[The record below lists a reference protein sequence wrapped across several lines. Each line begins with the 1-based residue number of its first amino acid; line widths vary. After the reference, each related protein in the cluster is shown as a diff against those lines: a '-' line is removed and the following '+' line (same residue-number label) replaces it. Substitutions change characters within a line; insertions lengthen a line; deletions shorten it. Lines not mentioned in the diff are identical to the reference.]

1 MIYILEDDA
10 QIRAMEEY
18 ALKAAGF
25 DVKSFEEGESFLA
38 ECRRQAPELAIL
50 DVMLPGIDGLEVL
63 RRMRAA
69 EATRNVPA
77 IMVTAKTSELD
88 VVAGLDG
95 GADDYVPKPF
105 GIMEF
110 LSRVRAALRRAAP
123 APGEKSAV
131 LRCGAITMDDKSHEV
146 QSGGAN
152 VSLTYKEYA
161 LLRLFLQHPDEV
173 VTRETL
179 LYEVWGTDFFGESRT
194 LDMHIRTLRQKLGDA
209 GRQIATVRKVGYRLT
224 EHAEEG
230 RRDDD

>member
-95 GADDYVPKPF
+95 GADD
-105 GIMEF
+105 
-110 LSRVRAALRRAAP
+110 
-123 APGEKSAV
+123 
-131 LRCGAITMDDKSHEV
+131 
-146 QSGGAN
+146 
-152 VSLTYKEYA
+152 
-161 LLRLFLQHPDEV
+161 
-173 VTRETL
+173 
-179 LYEVWGTDFFGESRT
+179 
-194 LDMHIRTLRQKLGDA
+194 
-209 GRQIATVRKVGYRLT
+209 
-224 EHAEEG
+224 
-230 RRDDD
+230 